1 MIMTRTKDQSDG
13 ILFAICIEV
22 KEIDP
27 WEDEG
32 RKNYNADIDLES

>member
-1 MIMTRTKDQSDG
+1 MMRTKDLSDG
-13 ILFAICIEV
+13 ILFSIYIEV

-32 RKNYNADIDLES
+32 RKNYIADIDLES